1 MATHA
6 HDAMTAHTFDA
17 AGWFT
22 AWSQHGGVAMLTGDR
37 LWVGRISPLDREAA
51 QALDRLR
58 PHLHMPGAGNALAG
72 LLRAN
77 AEGSA

>member
-6 HDAMTAHTFDA
+6 PDAMRVHTFDA
-17 AGWFT
+17 AGWFS
-22 AWSQHGGVAMLTGDR
+22 AWSHHGGVAMLTGDR

-58 PHLHMPGAGNALAG
+58 ADLHTPGAGNALAG
-72 LLRAN
+72 LLREN
-77 AEGSA
+77 AEGRA

>member
-1 MATHA
+1 MMAA
-6 HDAMTAHTFDA
+6 QTFDA
-17 AGWFT
+17 AGWFS

-51 QALDRLR
+51 DALDRLR
-58 PHLHMPGAGNALAG
+58 AHLHAPGAGNALAG

-77 AEGSA
+77 AEGRA